1 MAVLQSSPSAD
12 AHAMQLR
19 TRKQN
24 KFDEVEAELPDPKAP
39 SLQRPLY
46 TFPLSSLPFGS
57 WFSRLGSFP
66 RFGKPVD
73 GDDVVWLF
81 DNTAYRSPDNGEWE
95 AEFIAAVF
103 EPDLKCHLADIVSSI
118 AKMLGLADDA
128 DERDTIEERLIPFLW
143 DIQTVRVFK
152 VDHRGKELKL
162 GPTSINGITSQVLP
176 IKRYHKGSF
185 VKGKAQVPS
194 GVKGILEMQT
204 YYAGPEGWSI
214 ISDIDDTIKIT
225 LTSDPLGILRETF
238 VEEPRPVPGMPE
250 LYADIK
256 SLLPRDTP
264 WFYLSASPYN
274 LYPLLHEFRNRYFPP
289 GTMILRDSSWRSV
302 AGLLSALTVATEEYK
317 ADRMKKIYEWL
328 PQRKMILIGDS
339 TQSDPEAYG
348 EIYRAKPGWVKMI
361 LIRKATDISSFG
373 IDEKNQLERFEKAFK
388 DIPPEDWHVFEDPKE
403 CSMIVRKL
411 VRRSRK

>member
-1 MAVLQSSPSAD
+1 MAVSDPNPSSD
-12 AHAMQLR
+12 ANAMQLR
-19 TRKQN
+19 TRKEK
-24 KFDEVEAELPDPKAP
+24 KFREVEASLPDPKTSSPQGPLA
-39 SLQRPLY
+39 SLN
-46 TFPLSSLPFGS
+46 FSGWLSRF
-57 WFSRLGSFP
+57 GSFP
-66 RFGKPVD
+66 RIGKAVD

-81 DNTAYRSPDNGEWE
+81 DNTAYKSPEHDEWE

-103 EPDLKCHLADIVSSI
+103 EPDLKCRLADVVSSI
-118 AKMLGLADDA
+118 AKTLGLADDA

-143 DIQTVRVFK
+143 DIQTVRIFK
-152 VDHRGKELKL
+152 VDHLGRELKL
-162 GPTSINGITSQVLP
+162 GPTSMNGITSQVLP
-176 IKRYHKGSF
+176 VKRHHKGSF
-185 VKGKAQVPS
+185 AKGKAQVPS
-194 GVKGILEMQT
+194 AVKGILNMQT
-204 YYAGPEGWSI
+204 CYAGPEGWSI

-256 SLLPRDTP
+256 SFLPSDTP

-302 AGLLSALTVATEEYK
+302 AGLLTALTVATEEYK
-317 ADRMKKIYEWL
+317 VDRMKKIHSWL
-328 PQRKMILIGDS
+328 PKRKMILIGDS

-361 LIRKATDISSFG
+361 LIRKATDISSIG
-373 IDEKNQLERFEKAFK
+373 IDEKNQLERFEKAFRG
-388 DIPPEDWHVFEDPKE
+388 IPLEAWHVFEDPSE
-403 CSMIVRKL
+403 CSMIVKKL
-411 VRRSRK
+411 VRRGGR